1 MLLLLLLDLYSLV
14 VFAAVILSWLNL
26 SPDNPLVRVVTA
38 LTEPVLGPIRK
49 VMPDLGGID
58 LSPMVLLLGITV
70 LRRVLFH

>member
-70 LRRVLFH
+70 VRRVLFH